1 MQQPKHRRHRFN
13 AKARMTHRH
22 AFAAT
27 VLTFL
32 SVIVL
37 DVYPTHPEHPDY
49 NFFWEF
55 AVVYLAWAIGL
66 SFIYANLELRR
77 ESKAK
82 K

>member
-1 MQQPKHRRHRFN
+1 M
-13 AKARMTHRH
+13 
-22 AFAAT
+22 
-27 VLTFL
+27 LTFL

-37 DVYPTHPEHPDY
+37 NVYPTHPEHPNY

-55 AVVYLAWAIGL
+55 AVVYIAWVIGL
-66 SFIYANLELRR
+66 SFIYSSLELCR